1 MTDRLLLATLG
12 LHPARARQL
21 LSDWG
26 SAAAVVRAV
35 RIGQI
40 DVAPSVRARLE
51 VDGEALLRGSGASVV
66 LREECPP
73 VLADLPDAPDLLF
86 VRGRLPA
93 GPSVAIV
100 GTRAATAY
108 GLEVAERFGRAVGR
122 AGWPVVSGLARGI
135 DGAAHRGC
143 LEAGGTAVGVLGCGV
158 DVAYPPEHR
167 SLIRDVLEEG
177 GAIVSEYAA
186 GSPPEPWRFPPR
198 NRIISGL
205 ASVVVVVEAG
215 VKGGALITAAR
226 ALEQGRLVLAVP
238 GDIDRATSRGCNLL
252 IRDGAHPV
260 LDVDDLLTSLSF
272 AMGDPPA
279 GRTDPPLVTQLEGG
293 ARTIEEL
300 AAALGT
306 TFPNMLRRVGRLE
319 VAGIVTSADGVV
331 TLR

>member
-1 MTDRLLLATLG
+1 MRDRVMLATLG
-12 LHPARARQL
+12 LHPARVRRL

-26 SAAAVVRAV
+26 SAAAVLRAI

-40 DVAPSVRARLE
+40 DVAPSVRDRLG
-51 VDGEALLRGSGASVV
+51 VDGDELVRQSGATV
-66 LREECPP
+66 LPREKCPAG
-73 VLADLPDAPDLLF
+73 LGELPDAPDVLF
-86 VRGRLPA
+86 VRGHVPA

-108 GLEVAERFGRAVGR
+108 GLEVAQRFGRAVGR

-143 LEAGGTAVGVLGCGV
+143 LEAGGIAVGVLGCGV
-158 DVAYPPEHR
+158 DVAYPPEHGA
-167 SLIRDVLEEG
+167 LMQDVLNGG
-177 GAIVSEYAA
+177 GAILSEYAA

-238 GDIDRATSRGCNLL
+238 GDIDRPTSRGCNLL

-260 LDVDDLLTSLSF
+260 LDVDDLLTSLTF

-279 GRTDPPLVTQLEGG
+279 GRTDPPLVSLLEGG
-293 ARTIEEL
+293 DQTIEEL
-300 AAALGT
+300 AVGLET
-306 TFPNMLRRVGRLE
+306 TYADVLRRVGRLE
-319 VAGIVTSADGVV
+319 VAGIARSTDGVV
-331 TLR
+331 MLR